1 MKKIFIA
8 TSIYMLIN
16 VLISVSNVEARVE
29 TKWALEE
36 HVLDPVTNTITFQCV
51 NDGTTCKVSER

>member
-16 VLISVSNVEARVE
+16 VLISVSNVEARVDAQ
-29 TKWALEE
+29 WALKED
-36 HVLDPVTNTITFQCV
+36 VVDPVTNTKSFQCV
-51 NDGTTCKVSER
+51 NTGTNCKVSE